1 MQLSGNGL
9 SKHAEAQHLA
19 KPTKAGELPLQLRV
33 LTALEEH
40 SNLDPSTTPGTIP
53 ASTGTGT
60 QAQRYT
66 YIHRIK
72 NKSEQITQTGE
83 RYSSFIEWL
92 PRKPKVPCPT
102 SITK

>member
-9 SKHAEAQHLA
+9 SKHAEAQHLTLSMAIHSTIKA
-19 KPTKAGELPLQLRV
+19 KPTKAGELPLQLRA

-40 SNLDPSTTPGTIP
+40 SNFVPSTTLGTIP

-60 QAQRYT
+60 QAQRHTYT
-66 YIHRIK
+66 HKIK

-83 RYSSFIEWL
+83 RYSSFID
-92 PRKPKVPCPT
+92 
-102 SITK
+102 